1 MEHSFWNSL
10 TTHIE
15 ERTELSIEQASA
27 ETLQLQPPESQPE
40 QVANESPQELKLL
53 IINSNWMARRHG
65 GISLHIA

>member
-27 ETLQLQPPESQPE
+27 ETPQLQPPESQPE
-40 QVANESPQELKLL
+40 QVANESPQELEITNNQQQLDGTTTWWNFF
-53 IINSNWMARRHG
+53 I
-65 GISLHIA
+65 